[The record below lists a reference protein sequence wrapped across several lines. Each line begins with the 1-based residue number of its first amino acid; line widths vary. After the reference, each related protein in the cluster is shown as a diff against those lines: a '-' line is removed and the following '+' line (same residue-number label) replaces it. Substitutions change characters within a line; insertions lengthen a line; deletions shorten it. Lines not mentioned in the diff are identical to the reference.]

1 MSVQGFR
8 TPEEVATFG
17 SLMQGLADIVVG
29 KYDGSLK
36 VTTACMSHGKNL
48 AKDAEEMHQLAHQVS
63 AFLRDCAQRR
73 WANPPLDVLFA
84 DGLTAEEAD
93 ALQGVDGGGL
103 HPESSDLFLSA
114 ISDEFYDVYSDAY
127 YDTGTP

>member
-1 MSVQGFR
+1 MAFPAGVSAVQFR
-8 TPEEVATFG
+8 AF
-17 SLMQGLADIVVG
+17 
-29 KYDGSLK
+29 
-36 VTTACMSHGKNL
+36 
-48 AKDAEEMHQLAHQVS
+48 MHQPAQQVS

-93 ALQGVDGGGL
+93 ALQGVDGVR
-103 HPESSDLFLSA
+103 PESPDLFFSA

>member
-36 VTTACMSHGKNL
+36 VTIVSSYCMYNL
-48 AKDAEEMHQLAHQVS
+48 
-63 AFLRDCAQRR
+63 
-73 WANPPLDVLFA
+73 
-84 DGLTAEEAD
+84 
-93 ALQGVDGGGL
+93 LQKPSQGC
-103 HPESSDLFLSA
+103 
-114 ISDEFYDVYSDAY
+114 
-127 YDTGTP
+127 